1 MSFPRYADVDLALL
15 LELERLG
22 RPVRPHETYDR
33 VTAHFPKLTEADKT
47 VLRKDGRTWVWTNM
61 IHWARD
67 HLRVQNV
74 LAASGPGE
82 WGLNSQG
89 RALLE
94 ERLRTRGATGVSS
107 FVESDRALPG
117 LLGQEWA
124 RELRQRITPPQRR
137 PRQEADREP
146 VPPEA
151 PAVSGVDL
159 G

>member
-47 VLRKDGRTWVWTNM
+47 VLRKDGRTRVWTNM

-82 WGLNSQG
+82 WGSTVRVVHCLRNG
-89 RALLE
+89 CKPE
-94 ERLRTRGATGVSS
+94 E
-107 FVESDRALPG
+107 LP
-117 LLGQEWA
+117 A
-124 RELRQRITPPQRR
+124 C
-137 PRQEADREP
+137 PR
-146 VPPEA
+146 
-151 PAVSGVDL
+151 S
-159 G
+159 